1 MNNHELNEMFLNLY
15 ANMSVAIDV
24 LIDNNLIS
32 ATDFITRRNKVYEQL
47 KDSINDDAKKNLHTA
62 D

>member
-1 MNNHELNEMFLNLY
+1 MNNHELNEMFLSLY
-15 ANMSVAIDV
+15 ANMSVVIDV

-32 ATDFITRRNKVYEQL
+32 TTDFFVRRNKVYEQL
-47 KDSINDDAKKNLHTA
+47 KNSINDDAEKNLNIA

>member
-1 MNNHELNEMFLNLY
+1 MHNHELNEMFLSLY

-32 ATDFITRRNKVYEQL
+32 ATDFFVRRNKVYEQL
-47 KDSINDDAKKNLHTA
+47 KDSINDDAEKNLNIA

>member
-1 MNNHELNEMFLNLY
+1 MNNHELNEMFLSLY

-32 ATDFITRRNKVYEQL
+32 ATDFFVRRNKVYEQL
-47 KDSINDDAKKNLHTA
+47 KDSINDDAEKNLNIA